1 MDWKLSLWSS
11 VELFEQARSPGRVV
25 RVDQET
31 KVGFNC
37 LVSFHFLFSQVKDGN
52 SESGDTFT
60 LNNYGEEV
68 VEFR

>member
-31 KVGFNC
+31 KVWRHHE
-37 LVSFHFLFSQVKDGN
+37 L
-52 SESGDTFT
+52 
-60 LNNYGEEV
+60 
-68 VEFR
+68 

>member
-31 KVGFNC
+31 KVGFNH
-37 LVSFHFLFSQVKDGN
+37 LVSFHFL
-52 SESGDTFT
+52 
-60 LNNYGEEV
+60 LW
-68 VEFR
+68 